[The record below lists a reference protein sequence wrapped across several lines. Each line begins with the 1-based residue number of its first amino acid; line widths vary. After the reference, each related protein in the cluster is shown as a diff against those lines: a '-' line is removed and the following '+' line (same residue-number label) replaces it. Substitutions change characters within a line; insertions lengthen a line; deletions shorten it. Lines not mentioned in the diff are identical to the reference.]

1 MDLSMD
7 LWHSNNMKVILCKFA
22 KGDCLNISFFVMIL
36 TIWLTIKP
44 NLKFYSEISEKH
56 DKTSIFAERVP

>member
-22 KGDCLNISFFVMIL
+22 KDDCLNTEPCWLYSFFCIDSFHMAHNQA
-36 TIWLTIKP
+36 K
-44 NLKFYSEISEKH
+44 
-56 DKTSIFAERVP
+56 